1 MTATTSEEKI
11 TNLDINEI
19 KKLIPHRY
27 PFLLVDRVNEV
38 VPGQSAI
45 GYKNVTANEPFFQG
59 HFPHRPIMPGVLM
72 VEALAQMGCIAM
84 LMKPENKGQL
94 GVFTGIDGFKF
105 RQMVVPGDKLELE
118 VVLLKQKGPL
128 GKMKGTA
135 KVGDKVVAEG
145 EISFA
150 MVKSEA
156 E

>member
-27 PFLLVDRVNEV
+27 PFLLVDRVTEV

-84 LMKPENKGQL
+84 LVKPENKGQL

-105 RQMVVPGDKLELE
+105 RQMVVPGDKLDLE
-118 VVLLKQKGPL
+118 VVLLRQKGPL